1 MNGDSVERRISITS
15 RSADG
20 SVTHVTHTSVHVSME
35 EHFDPE
41 TCCDE
46 RERALIAAMRA
57 IYVPNRRRSAYW
69 NVFVP
74 RSTIVAVNRK
84 TRGIDCES
92 AGLLMLCGVIHA
104 GRDQAFGRLP

>member
-20 SVTHVTHTSVHVSME
+20 SITHVTHTSVHVSME

-57 IYVPNRRRSAYW
+57 
-69 NVFVP
+69 
-74 RSTIVAVNRK
+74 
-84 TRGIDCES
+84 
-92 AGLLMLCGVIHA
+92 
-104 GRDQAFGRLP
+104 

>member
-20 SVTHVTHTSVHVSME
+20 SVTHVTHASVHVSME

-57 IYVPNRRRSAYW
+57 YLRPEQAPER
-69 NVFVP
+69 
-74 RSTIVAVNRK
+74 
-84 TRGIDCES
+84 
-92 AGLLMLCGVIHA
+92 LLERLRATLDHCCGE
-104 GRDQAFGRLP
+104 